1 MPNATGLLLW
11 SVAAAAGLSAVLLA
25 GPRACAAI
33 RIVGEVVLVA
43 PGIRTLWSV
52 RRSATGSGISGSPAA
67 EAAATGGTGFRGG
80 FATGLGTSLG
90 NPKAGCSR
98 SRCCLGPSRRAAR
111 AARPGGWRSPPE
123 CDAAPG

>member
-1 MPNATGLLLW
+1 M
-11 SVAAAAGLSAVLLA
+11 AAAAGLSAVLLA

-33 RIVGEVVLVA
+33 RIVGGVVLVA

-52 RRSATGSGISGSPAA
+52 RRSATGSGIGGSP
-67 EAAATGGTGFRGG
+67 AAATGGTGFRGG

-111 AARPGGWRSPPE
+111 AARPGGV
-123 CDAAPG
+123 AVTAGV